1 MTAPKKENDPVARK
15 KRGEHVSGWINLD
28 KPAGLTSTQAIGRVR
43 RVLNPQKIGHAGTLD
58 PMATGILPIALGEAT
73 KTIPFVQDALK
84 TYTFTAAWGEQRDT
98 DDAEG
103 QIVAVSANRPGED
116 DILGVLPDFTG
127 DIQQTPPAYSAIKID
142 GQRAY
147 DLARSGETPEMK
159 PREVYIETL
168 ELIDF
173 RPDEADFRMI
183 CGKGTYVRSL
193 VRDMAL
199 ELGTRGYVKNLRRE
213 AVGPLTLEN
222 AISLD
227 FLEEMD
233 YVSALNEALLPLQAV
248 LDDIPALPVKQEE
261 AARLKSGQV
270 LTFISRP
277 DFSRLTREGLGGQ
290 KDRQAL
296 AVFNGAPV
304 ALVENR
310 GPEIRPVRVFNL

>member
-1 MTAPKKENDPVARK
+1 MARK
-15 KRGEHVSGWINLD
+15 KKGEPVSGWINLD
-28 KPAGLTSTQAIGRVR
+28 KPAGLTSTQAIGRIR
-43 RVLNPQKIGHAGTLD
+43 RILNPQKIGHAGTLD
-58 PMATGILPIALGEAT
+58 PMATGILPIAMGEAT
-73 KTIPFVQDALK
+73 KTIPFIQDAPK
-84 TYTFTAAWGEQRDT
+84 TDSFTAAWGEQRDT

-103 QIVAVSANRPGED
+103 QVVKTSPKRPEKKEIL
-116 DILGVLPDFTG
+116 DILPDFTG
-127 DIQQTPPAYSAIKID
+127 TVRQIPPAFSAVKID

-147 DLARSGETPEMK
+147 DLARSGVNPDVK
-159 PREVYIETL
+159 PRSVYIESL
-168 ELIDF
+168 ELTAS

-193 VRDMAL
+193 VRDMAIK
-199 ELGTRGYVKNLRRE
+199 LGTCGHVKNLRRE
-213 AVGPLTLEN
+213 AVGPLTLNN

-227 FLEEMD
+227 LLEQMD
-233 YVSALNEALLPLQAV
+233 YVAALNEALLPLQAV

-277 DFSRLTREGLGGQ
+277 DYSRLTREGLGGQ
-290 KDRQAL
+290 EDRQAL

>member
-1 MTAPKKENDPVARK
+1 MARK
-15 KRGEHVSGWINLD
+15 KRGEPVSGWINLD
-28 KPAGLTSTQAIGRVR
+28 KPAGLTSTQAIGRIR
-43 RVLNPQKIGHAGTLD
+43 RVFNPQKIGHAGTLD
-58 PMATGILPIALGEAT
+58 PLATGILPIAMGEAT
-73 KTIPFVQDALK
+73 KTIPFIQDALK
-84 TYTFTAAWGEQRDT
+84 TYSFTAAWGEQRDT

-103 QIVAVSANRPGED
+103 QIVATGTNRPTQD
-116 DILGVLPDFTG
+116 DILDVLQDFIG
-127 DIQQTPPAYSAIKID
+127 DILQTPPAYSAIKID

-159 PREVYIETL
+159 PREVYIESL
-168 ELIDF
+168 ELIAA
-173 RPDEADFRMI
+173 RPDEADFRMV

-199 ELGTRGYVKNLRRE
+199 ELGTFGYVKSLRRD

-227 FLEEMD
+227 FLEKMD
-233 YVSALNEALLPLQAV
+233 YGAALNEALLPLQAV

-261 AARLKSGQV
+261 AAKLRSGQV
-270 LTFISRP
+270 LLFISKP

-290 KDRQAL
+290 EDREAL
-296 AVFNGAPV
+296 AVLNGAPV
-304 ALVENR
+304 ALIENR

>member
-1 MTAPKKENDPVARK
+1 MARK
-15 KRGEHVSGWINLD
+15 KRGEPVSGWINLD
-28 KPAGLTSTQAIGRVR
+28 KPAGLTSTQAIGRIR
-43 RVLNPQKIGHAGTLD
+43 RVFNPQKIGHAGTLD
-58 PMATGILPIALGEAT
+58 PLATGILPIAMGEAT
-73 KTIPFVQDALK
+73 KTIPFIQDALK
-84 TYTFTAAWGEQRDT
+84 TYSFTAAWGEQRDT

-103 QIVAVSANRPGED
+103 QIVATGANRPTQH
-116 DILGVLPDFTG
+116 DILDVLQDFIG
-127 DIQQTPPAYSAIKID
+127 DILQTPPAYSAIKID

-159 PREVYIETL
+159 PREVYIENL
-168 ELIDF
+168 ELTAA
-173 RPDEADFRMI
+173 RTDEADFRMV

-199 ELGTRGYVKNLRRE
+199 ELGTFGYVKSLRRD

-227 FLEEMD
+227 FLEKMD
-233 YVSALNEALLPLQAV
+233 YGAALNEALLPLQAV

-261 AARLKSGQV
+261 AAKLRSGQV
-270 LTFISRP
+270 LLFISKP

-290 KDRQAL
+290 EDREAL
-296 AVFNGAPV
+296 AVLNGAPV
-304 ALVENR
+304 ALIENR

>member
-1 MTAPKKENDPVARK
+1 MARK
-15 KRGEHVSGWINLD
+15 KRGEPVSGWINLD

-43 RVLNPQKIGHAGTLD
+43 RILNPQKIGHAGTLD

-73 KTIPFVQDALK
+73 KTIHFVQDALK

-103 QIVAVSANRPGED
+103 EVVAASPNRPSQD
-116 DILGVLPDFTG
+116 DMLAVLPDFMG
-127 DIQQTPPAYSAIKID
+127 DILQTPPAYSAIKID
-142 GQRAY
+142 GRRAY
-147 DLARSGETPEMK
+147 DLARSGEAPEMK

-168 ELIDF
+168 ELTGF
-173 RPDEADFRMI
+173 RADDADFRMV

-193 VRDMAL
+193 VRDLAL

-213 AVGPLTLEN
+213 AVGPLTTES

-227 FLEEMD
+227 FLEQMD
-233 YVSALNEALLPLQAV
+233 YVAALNEALLPLQAV

-261 AARLKSGQV
+261 AARLRSGQV

-290 KDRQAL
+290 EDRQAL

-304 ALVENR
+304 ALIENR

>member
-1 MTAPKKENDPVARK
+1 MARRK
-15 KRGEHVSGWINLD
+15 KGKPVNGWINLD
-28 KPAGLTSTQAIGRVR
+28 KPAGLTSTQAIGRIR
-43 RVLNPQKIGHAGTLD
+43 RILNPQKIGHAGTLD
-58 PMATGILPIALGEAT
+58 PMATGILPIAMGEAT

-84 TYTFTAAWGEQRDT
+84 TYSFTAAWGEQRDT

-103 QIVAVSANRPGED
+103 EITETSPNRPEKSE
-116 DILGVLPDFTG
+116 ILEILPDFTG
-127 DIQQTPPAYSAIKID
+127 NILQTPPAFSAIKID

-147 DLARSGETPEMK
+147 DLARSGEKPDIK
-159 PREVYIETL
+159 PRKVYIETL
-168 ELIDF
+168 ELLET
-173 RPDEADFRMI
+173 RPNEADFRMI

-193 VRDMAL
+193 VRDIAT
-199 ELGTRGYVKNLRRE
+199 ELGTCGYVKNLRRE
-213 AVGPLTLEN
+213 AVGPLTLDN

-227 FLEEMD
+227 LLEQMD
-233 YVSALNEALLPLQAV
+233 YVAALNEALLPLQAV

-277 DFSRLTREGLGGQ
+277 DYSRLTREGLGGQ
-290 KDRQAL
+290 EDRQAL

>member
-1 MTAPKKENDPVARK
+1 MARK
-15 KRGEHVSGWINLD
+15 KKGEPINGWINLD
-28 KPAGLTSTQAIGRVR
+28 KPAGMTSTQAIGRIR
-43 RVLNPQKIGHAGTLD
+43 RILNPQKIGHAGTLD
-58 PMATGILPIALGEAT
+58 PMATGILPIAMGEAT

-84 TYTFTAAWGEQRDT
+84 IYRFTAAWGEQRDT

-103 QIVAVSANRPGED
+103 EIVETSSIRPTKDE
-116 DILGVLPDFTG
+116 ILDVLPDFTG
-127 DIQQTPPAYSAIKID
+127 DILQTPPAYSAIKID

-147 DLARSGETPEMK
+147 DLARSGEKPEMK
-159 PREVYIETL
+159 PREVYIESL
-168 ELIDF
+168 ELLAS
-173 RPDEADFRMI
+173 RPDDADFRMI

-193 VRDMAL
+193 VRDIAI
-199 ELGTRGYVKNLRRE
+199 ELGTCGHVKNLRRE
-213 AVGPLTLEN
+213 AVGSLTLDN

-227 FLEEMD
+227 FLEQMD
-233 YVSALNEALLPLQAV
+233 YVAALNEALLPLQAV

-277 DFSRLTREGLGGQ
+277 DYSRLTREGLGGQ
-290 KDRQAL
+290 EERQAL

-304 ALVENR
+304 ALVETR

>member
-1 MTAPKKENDPVARK
+1 MARK
-15 KRGEHVSGWINLD
+15 KRGEPVSGWINLD
-28 KPAGLTSTQAIGRVR
+28 KPAGLTSTQAIGRIR
-43 RVLNPQKIGHAGTLD
+43 RVFNPQKIGHAGTLD
-58 PMATGILPIALGEAT
+58 PLATGILPIAMGEAT
-73 KTIPFVQDALK
+73 KTIPFIQDALK
-84 TYTFTAAWGEQRDT
+84 TYSFTAAWGEQRDT

-103 QIVAVSANRPGED
+103 QIVATGANRPTQH
-116 DILGVLPDFTG
+116 DILDVLQDFIG
-127 DIQQTPPAYSAIKID
+127 DILQTPPAYSAIKID

-159 PREVYIETL
+159 PREVYIESL
-168 ELIDF
+168 ELTAA
-173 RPDEADFRMI
+173 RTDEADFRMV

-199 ELGTRGYVKNLRRE
+199 ELGTFGYVKSLRRD

-227 FLEEMD
+227 FLEKMD
-233 YVSALNEALLPLQAV
+233 YGAALNEALLPLQAV

-261 AARLKSGQV
+261 AAKLRSGQV
-270 LTFISRP
+270 LLFISKP

-290 KDRQAL
+290 EDREAL
-296 AVFNGAPV
+296 AVLNGAPV
-304 ALVENR
+304 ALIENR